1 MKKIILLYIAALGM
15 AILLPQVALAEDR
28 DLSKELANP
37 IADLINVVIE
47 ADYDHDIG
55 DDNGSQ
61 WITNLE
67 PTIPFSISENW
78 NVISRTSLPIITQD
92 DISSD
97 GAEESGIGDI
107 FQHLFI
113 SPKKPITSHGLIWGA
128 GPVLLLNTAS
138 NDALG
143 ANKWGAGP
151 GAAALIQEGPWTIG
165 ILTSHI
171 WSFAGNNS
179 SSGVSVTS
187 TEPYIAYVTQ
197 SETTFTLNTEST
209 YDWKAKSWSVPI
221 IFKVEQ
227 LLKVGR
233 QIIQVGG
240 GLRYWA
246 ASPDSGPE
254 GLGARLS
261 IVFVFPA
268 K

>member
-1 MKKIILLYIAALGM
+1 M
-15 AILLPQVALAEDR
+15 D
-28 DLSKELANP
+28 
-37 IADLINVVIE
+37 
-47 ADYDHDIG
+47 
-55 DDNGSQ
+55 
-61 WITNLE
+61 
-67 PTIPFSISENW
+67 
-78 NVISRTSLPIITQD
+78 
-92 DISSD
+92 
-97 GAEESGIGDI
+97 
-107 FQHLFI
+107 
-113 SPKKPITSHGLIWGA
+113 
-128 GPVLLLNTAS
+128 
-138 NDALG
+138 
-143 ANKWGAGP
+143 P
-151 GAAALIQEGPWTIG
+151 G
-165 ILTSHI
+165 
-171 WSFAGNNS
+171 
-179 SSGVSVTS
+179 
-187 TEPYIAYVTQ
+187 IAYVTQ

>member
-1 MKKIILLYIAALGM
+1 MKKKILLYIAALGM
-15 AILLPQVALAEDR
+15 AILFSQVALAEDK
-28 DLSKELANP
+28 DLAKQLANP

-61 WITNLE
+61 WSTNLE

-97 GAEESGIGDI
+97 GTEESGIGDI

-113 SPKKPITSHGLIWGA
+113 SPKKPMTSHGLIWGA

-179 SSGVSVTS
+179 SSGVSETFM
-187 TEPYIAYVTQ
+187 EPYIAYVTT
-197 SETTFTLNTEST
+197 SETTFTVSTEST
-209 YDWKAKSWSVPI
+209 YDWKAERWSVPI
-221 IFKVEQ
+221 HFKVEQ
-227 LLKVGR
+227 LLKVGH
-233 QIIQVGG
+233 QMIQVGG

-261 IVFVFPA
+261 IVFLFPR
-268 K
+268 